1 MEKIPRNRHYNG
13 KNSYFCAQ
21 ISFIMEKIQMVN
33 ALDFSKEIIF
43 SSSDKSISNKITKA
57 EKEGKIR
64 KIAPRIYTTNL
75 RDSEE
80 YIIKRN
86 FFEIL
91 KWRFPDAL
99 ISHRS
104 ASELRPTE
112 TGNFFMTSNYS
123 KKITDFKGVTLNVME
138 GKPALESDINLDG
151 IYASSEWRWFLEN
164 MQSSRKKGDESK
176 TFPIEYIEDR
186 LEKIIIREGEEG
198 INQFRDKAGEIAI
211 QLDFNNEFSKLN
223 AIISAL
229 LNTHNAS
236 VLSSESAKARA
247 TGMPFDAKR
256 VELFKILYDK
266 LKDYYFPER
275 PDKNTS
281 EDSFRMFSFFEAYFS
296 NYIEGTKFIIE
307 DAKQIVDT
315 GISIPKRMKD
325 SHDILGTFQILS
337 NSYEMSIVPASAE
350 ELIQILKR
358 RHLTMLSSRLED
370 VNAGEFKV
378 QNNRA
383 GNTEFVDFTLVEGTL
398 KQGFKYY
405 AALTDPMAKAVFI
418 MFMISEVHP
427 FTDGNGRISRIMGN
441 AELFKSGLS
450 RIIVPTVFR
459 EDYILSLKKF
469 TNRKEPDAY
478 IRIMDKLQY
487 FSTNIFG
494 ENFDELNNYFKET
507 NAYKEPSE
515 GNLNIIDRS
524 IATFPKQIP
533 SQPAKTPAKKLVSEM
548 TQEISK
554 K

>member
-1 MEKIPRNRHYNG
+1 
-13 KNSYFCAQ
+13 
-21 ISFIMEKIQMVN
+21 MEKIQMLHT
-33 ALDFSKEIIF
+33 LDFSKEIVF
-43 SSSDKSISNKITKA
+43 SSSDKSISNKIAKA

-64 KIAPRIYTTNL
+64 KISPRIYTTNL

-91 KWRFPDAL
+91 KWRFPEAV

-112 TGNFFMTSNYS
+112 TGNFFLTSNYS
-123 KKITDFKGVTLNVME
+123 KKITDFKGITLNVME
-138 GKPALESDINLDG
+138 GKPALDSDVNLGG
-151 IYASSEWRWFLEN
+151 IYSSSEWRWILEN
-164 MQSSRKKGDESK
+164 MQRSRKKGGESK

-186 LEKIIIREGEEG
+186 LEKIIIREGEKG
-198 INQFRDKAGEIAI
+198 INKFRDKAREIAI

-229 LNTHNAS
+229 LNTHNAN
-236 VLSSESAKARA
+236 VLTSDSAKARA

-256 VELFKILYDK
+256 VELFEILYDK

-307 DAKQIVDT
+307 DAKKIVDT
-315 GISIPKRMKD
+315 GIAIPKRIKD
-325 SHDILGTFQILS
+325 SHDILGTFQIVS
-337 NSYEMSIVPASAE
+337 NSYEMSLTPVTAE
-350 ELIQILKR
+350 ELISILKR
-358 RHLTMLSSRLED
+358 RHLTMMAGRAED
-370 VNAGEFKV
+370 VNAGEFKS

-405 AALTDPMAKAVFI
+405 AALTDPMAKAVFM

-427 FTDGNGRISRIMGN
+427 FTGGNGRISRIMGN

-450 RIIVPTVFR
+450 RIIVPTVYR
-459 EDYILSLKKF
+459 EDYTMSLKKF
-469 TNRKEPDAY
+469 TNRKEPDTY
-478 IRIMDKLQY
+478 IRVMDKLQY
-487 FSTNIFG
+487 FSNNIFG
-494 ENFDELNNYFKET
+494 ENFDELNNYFKT
-507 NAYKEPSE
+507 THAYKEPSE
-515 GNLNIIDRS
+515 GKLNIIDRS
-524 IATFPKQIP
+524 VPDINWDE
-533 SQPAKTPAKKLVSEM
+533 V
-548 TQEISK
+548 
-554 K
+554 